1 MIIWS
6 GLGILIPLIT
16 IGAIVAGFAISSAMG
31 QPALGAGIGFLLA
44 AFLNWALWKM
54 VYPKQPKVL
63 AVPVTGQQYVMK
75 PNHSLFFIPARA
87 WTWILAILVVPAM
100 LLGFTGEKNAALE
113 AQKPGFKEFTAAN
126 ALIGT
131 SSNGVVHGN
140 TDAAKQSATSFS
152 NSMKL
157 MTEASFTGGSKANLM
172 TGGEFLTYCHENNDT
187 IVFLCHVPSL
197 RSYKTAESKSALEDI
212 AWASAQ
218 KATKALY
225 PEQKKKIIIGLRG
238 TSSYGSMQEGDVSDE
253 VVLAKSTPEDSVF
266 YPAFIPAATH

>member
-1 MIIWS
+1 MDVDPCH
-6 GLGILIPLIT
+6 LGR
-16 IGAIVAGFAISSAMG
+16 ACH
-31 QPALGAGIGFLLA
+31 
-44 AFLNWALWKM
+44 
-54 VYPKQPKVL
+54 
-63 AVPVTGQQYVMK
+63 VTRIY
-75 PNHSLFFIPARA
+75 RR
-87 WTWILAILVVPAM
+87 
-100 LLGFTGEKNAALE
+100 ENAALE

-225 PEQKKKIIIGLRG
+225 PEQKKRKSSSACAALL
-238 TSSYGSMQEGDVSDE
+238 SYGSMQEGDVSDE